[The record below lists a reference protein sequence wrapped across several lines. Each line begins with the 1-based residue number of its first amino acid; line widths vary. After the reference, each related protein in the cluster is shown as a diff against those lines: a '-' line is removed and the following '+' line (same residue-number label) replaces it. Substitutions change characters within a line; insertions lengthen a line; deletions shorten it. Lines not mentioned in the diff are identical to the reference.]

1 MLFSFRSSLT
11 EADGC
16 CEDKQIRNWSPLL
29 LFQSIMSEYP
39 KVRAAIAAADTSFEI
54 LDRKPDV
61 PADGHLCPQHLEGSV
76 EFRNV
81 SFSYSGKTDASDLVL
96 KVRTERIL
104 CSQSLLPGDA
114 NCPPVLP
121 SSGLAGRVFQAEARQ
136 NNRAGGQKQL
146 RKVHLC

>member
-1 MLFSFRSSLT
+1 MWFSFRSSLT
-11 EADGC
+11 EAEGRR
-16 CEDKQIRNWSPLL
+16 EDERIRNRSPLL

-61 PADGHLCPQHLEGSV
+61 PADGHLCPQRLDGSV

-96 KVRTERIL
+96 KVRKERIV
-104 CSQSLLPGDA
+104 CSQPSPPGDA

-121 SSGLAGRVFQAEARQ
+121 TGRTCLSG
-136 NNRAGGQKQL
+136 
-146 RKVHLC
+146 